1 MAVKIVFAII
11 GVFVAGLFIGIAIGE
26 ALFK

>member
-1 MAVKIVFAII
+1 MTVKIVFAII
-11 GVFVAGLFIGIAIGE
+11 GVAIAGIFIGIAIGE

>member
-1 MAVKIVFAII
+1 MTVKIVFAII
-11 GVFVAGLFIGIAIGE
+11 GVAIAGILVGIAIGE